1 MKLMEGMC
9 LLMMSN
15 TRELQSAGR
24 QPVPLEHVH
33 IDDRFWSPSIRLVQ
47 DVVIPYQYETLHD
60 RVPGVEPSHAVRN
73 FEIAAGR
80 AEGEFGGMVFQDSDV
95 AKWLEAAAYSL
106 MLRPDAELEQQT
118 DQLIELIAA
127 AQQPDGYLNTYYTV
141 KEPGR
146 RWTNLTDC
154 HELYC
159 AGHMIEAATA
169 YYHAT
174 GKRRLLDVVCRFVDH
189 IATVFGEEEG
199 KLRGYDGHQEIEL
212 ALVKLYQVT
221 GERRYLDLS
230 AFFINERGQQPSFLV
245 EEWKRRGKISHWSN
259 GAPAGSPNLAYH
271 QAHLPVRE
279 QEEAVGHAVRA
290 VYMYT
295 AMADLALHLQDESL
309 LAACRRLWSN
319 VTGKQMY
326 ITGGIGSTHHG
337 EAFTFDYDLPN
348 DTVYSETCAAIGLI
362 FFAQRMLQLEPRGEY
377 ADVMERAL
385 MNTVIAGMAQDG
397 KHFFYVNP
405 LEVWPAA
412 CRHNPGKHHVKPTRP
427 GWFGC
432 ACCPPNVARLL
443 TSLGE
448 YVYSSSADTLYV
460 HLYIAGETEVRLAG
474 GNSIRLEQESL
485 LPWSG
490 EVALTVEPAQEG
502 EFTLAV
508 RLPGWSRDTGLLIN
522 GEAVEL
528 AACSR
533 DGYAYITRNWRKG
546 DRVELS
552 LDMSV
557 QRMEAHPQ
565 VRANAGKAALQRGPL
580 VYCFE
585 EADNAAPLASLTLAA
600 QDGEGGDS
608 AAKLLPGTACGLP
621 EDAVIIELTGF
632 RESDEG
638 WSNHLYRPSAKARQA
653 TVLRAVP
660 YYLWGNRGE
669 GEMAVWL
676 RT

>member
-1 MKLMEGMC
+1 
-9 LLMMSN
+9 MMSN

-33 IDDRFWSPSIRLVQ
+33 IEDRFWSPSIRLVQ

-118 DQLIELIAA
+118 DQLIELVAA

-169 YYHAT
+169 YYRAT
-174 GKRRLLDVVCRFVDH
+174 GKRSLLDVVCRFVDH

-259 GAPAGSPNLAYH
+259 GASAGSPNLAYH

-460 HLYIAGETEVRLAG
+460 HLYIAGETEVQLAG

-600 QDGEGGDS
+600 QDGEEADS

-621 EDAVIIELTGF
+621 EDAVIIELAGF

-638 WSNHLYRPSAKARQA
+638 WSSHLYRPSAKARQA